1 MMSFILSWRRVALAC
16 ALLMAA
22 AGVLALRAALPGADA
37 QVPPTATFVG
47 SGFSVTPS
55 NGFATLGAGSGSNFG
70 VLGIACTR
78 AVPRGGNRIPG
89 QVVTE
94 LRPDLT
100 YLRIMRNDGLAIT
113 GTVQLNCVIE
123 VEATPLGTQTAERLK
138 EAANAG

>member
-22 AGVLALRAALPGADA
+22 AGVLALRALPGADA
-37 QVPPTATFVG
+37 QVSPTATFVG
-47 SGFSVTPS
+47 SGIPVTPS
-55 NGFATLGAGSGSNFG
+55 NGFATLGAGSGSNFD
-70 VLGIACTR
+70 VLGVACTG
-78 AVPRGGNRIPG
+78 AVPRSGNRIPG

-113 GTVQLNCVIE
+113 GTVQINCVIQ
-123 VEATPLGTQTAERLK
+123 VEATPLGTQTAERLT
-138 EAANAG
+138 EAATAG

>member
-1 MMSFILSWRRVALAC
+1 M
-16 ALLMAA
+16 
-22 AGVLALRAALPGADA
+22 
-37 QVPPTATFVG
+37 G
-47 SGFSVTPS
+47 SGIPVTPS

-70 VLGIACTR
+70 ILGIACTG
-78 AVPRGGNRIPG
+78 AAPRSGNRIPS

-113 GTVQLNCVIE
+113 GTVQINCVLE
-123 VEATPLGTQTAERLK
+123 VELTPLGTQAAERLT

>member
-1 MMSFILSWRRVALAC
+1 MRSFNLSWRRVALAC
-16 ALLMAA
+16 VLLMVAA
-22 AGVLALRAALPGADA
+22 AVLALRSSPGADA
-37 QVPPTATFVG
+37 QEPASATFVG
-47 SGFSVTPS
+47 SGIPVTPS

-70 VLGIACTR
+70 ILGIACTG
-78 AVPRGGNRIPG
+78 AAPRSGNRIPS

-113 GTVQLNCVIE
+113 GTVQINCVLE
-123 VEATPLGTQTAERLK
+123 VELTPLGTQAAERLT